1 PRARHRATTT
11 NVLHLIVS
19 DVASVAAR
27 CTAAGMRI
35 VKVLRDQDYG
45 QRAFVVADPDGNRL
59 DIGEL
64 L

>member
-1 PRARHRATTT
+1 
-11 NVLHLIVS
+11 VLHLIVS
-19 DVASVAAR
+19 DVAAVAAR